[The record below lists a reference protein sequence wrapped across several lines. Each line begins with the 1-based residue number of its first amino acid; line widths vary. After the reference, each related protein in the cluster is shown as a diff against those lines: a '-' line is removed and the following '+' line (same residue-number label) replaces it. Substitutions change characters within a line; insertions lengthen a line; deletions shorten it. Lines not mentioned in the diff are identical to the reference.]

1 MQNGDIVICQ
11 CIIILNRDTKS
22 IILIGAKTIK
32 YSRITLTKE
41 VRYLSQENINK
52 RNYTG
57 CKKQNIL
64 CL

>member
-32 YSRITLTKE
+32 IFK
-41 VRYLSQENINK
+41 
-52 RNYTG
+52 NYFNQRGKISFTI
-57 CKKQNIL
+57 KH
-64 CL
+64 